1 MKKQQDLTQGN
12 ILKVFCL
19 FALPLFFS
27 SLFQQLY
34 GTVDLLFVGEYLGKQ
49 ETAAVGASGIIVT
62 CMIGIFTGVSVGTG
76 VIVSQFRGA
85 KDTKNIRLCIKN
97 AYLLSLFGGAVITI
111 AGLLFSEIALKLLNT
126 PENIMAPALTYM
138 RIYLLAVIPMIFY
151 NISSGILRALGDSKT
166 PFQILATGGILNVI
180 LDGLFIAVL
189 KWGVAGVAIAT
200 LLAQTFTAVI
210 AFGKVLHS
218 ESCTIGHEP
227 KRNVIAKM
235 YKFEPDVTAEPFVEK
250 TLAGS
255 LSQKND
261 SYKTQDAQIPYNSII
276 ELEAK
281 RIISPDFKMIKRI
294 LTVGVPLGLQSM
306 IITFSNLAVQYNING
321 FGEDAVAAFA
331 IYFKAENLIYL
342 PILAFGQAM
351 ITFTGQNYGAGL
363 KERIRKG
370 VISCNLLSM
379 GVTAVIS
386 AIVLLLG
393 RQILGLFSDDLAV
406 IEEGLKIIRVSF
418 PFYFLYAVLEVTGA
432 VVRGIGKTTQ
442 SMFIIICNLCVVR
455 ITILGIF
462 TAVFHSIRWVA
473 AVYPITWCLTAVSFV
488 IYYRMCAK
496 KYLS

>member
-19 FALPLFFS
+19 FALPLFYS

-34 GTVDLLFVGEYLGKQ
+34 GTVDLLFVGEFLGKQ

-76 VIVSQFRGA
+76 VVVSQFRGA
-85 KDTKNIRLCIKN
+85 KDTANIRSCIKN
-97 AYLLSLFGGAVITI
+97 AYLLGMFGGVVITI
-111 AGLLFSEIALKLLNT
+111 FGLLFSEMALELLNT
-126 PENIMAPALTYM
+126 PENIMEPALVYI

-151 NISSGILRALGDSKT
+151 NISSGILRALGDSRT
-166 PFQILATGGILNVI
+166 PFQILATGGILNVF
-180 LDGLFIAVL
+180 LDALFIAML

-210 AFGKVLHS
+210 AFQKVLLS
-218 ESCTIGHEP
+218 ENSVKEFSEIL
-227 KRNVIAKM
+227 
-235 YKFEPDVTAEPFVEK
+235 FPD
-250 TLAGS
+250 
-255 LSQKND
+255 SQM
-261 SYKTQDAQIPYNSII
+261 
-276 ELEAK
+276 L
-281 RIISPDFKMIKRI
+281 KRI
-294 LTVGVPLGLQSM
+294 LTVGIPLGLQSM

-379 GVTAVIS
+379 GVTAVLS
-386 AIVLLLG
+386 AVVLFFG
-393 RQILGLFSDDLAV
+393 RQILGVFSDDPAV
-406 IEEGLKIIRVSF
+406 IEEGLRIIHVSF
-418 PFYFLYAVLEVTGA
+418 PFYFLYAILEVTGA

-455 ITILGIF
+455 ITILSIF
-462 TAVFHSIRWVA
+462 TAVFHSIEWVA

-488 IYYRMCAK
+488 VYYRMCAK
-496 KYLS
+496 KFL

>member
-34 GTVDLLFVGEYLGKQ
+34 GTVDLLFVGEFLGKQ

-85 KDTKNIRLCIKN
+85 KDTANIRSCIKN
-97 AYLLSLFGGAVITI
+97 AYLLGMFGGVVLTI
-111 AGLLFSEIALKLLNT
+111 CGLLFSEMALELLNT
-126 PENIMAPALTYM
+126 PENIMKPALVYI

-151 NISSGILRALGDSKT
+151 NISSGILRALGDSRT
-166 PFQILATGGILNVI
+166 PFQILATGGILNVF
-180 LDGLFIAVL
+180 LDALFIAML

-210 AFGKVLHS
+210 AFQKVLLS
-218 ESCTIGHEP
+218 ENSVKEFSEIL
-227 KRNVIAKM
+227 
-235 YKFEPDVTAEPFVEK
+235 FPD
-250 TLAGS
+250 
-255 LSQKND
+255 SQM
-261 SYKTQDAQIPYNSII
+261 
-276 ELEAK
+276 L
-281 RIISPDFKMIKRI
+281 KRI
-294 LTVGVPLGLQSM
+294 LTVGIPLGLQSM

-331 IYFKAENLIYL
+331 IYFKVENLIYL

-379 GVTAVIS
+379 GVTAVLS
-386 AIVLLLG
+386 AVVLFFG
-393 RQILGLFSDDLAV
+393 RQILGVFSDDPAV
-406 IEEGLKIIRVSF
+406 IEEGLRIIHVSF
-418 PFYFLYAVLEVTGA
+418 PFYFLYAILEVTGA

-455 ITILGIF
+455 ITILSIF
-462 TAVFHSIRWVA
+462 TAVFHSIEWVA

-488 IYYRMCAK
+488 VYYRMCAK
-496 KYLS
+496 KIL

>member
-34 GTVDLLFVGEYLGKQ
+34 GTVDLLFVGEFLGKQ

-85 KDTKNIRLCIKN
+85 KDTANIRSCIKN
-97 AYLLSLFGGAVITI
+97 AYLLGMFGGVVLTI
-111 AGLLFSEIALKLLNT
+111 CGLLFSEMALELLNT
-126 PENIMAPALTYM
+126 PENIMKPALVYI

-151 NISSGILRALGDSKT
+151 NISSGILRALGDSRT
-166 PFQILATGGILNVI
+166 PFQILATGGILNVF
-180 LDGLFIAVL
+180 LDALFIAML

-210 AFGKVLHS
+210 AFQKVLLS
-218 ESCTIGHEP
+218 ENSVKEFSEIL
-227 KRNVIAKM
+227 
-235 YKFEPDVTAEPFVEK
+235 FPD
-250 TLAGS
+250 
-255 LSQKND
+255 SQM
-261 SYKTQDAQIPYNSII
+261 
-276 ELEAK
+276 L
-281 RIISPDFKMIKRI
+281 KRI
-294 LTVGVPLGLQSM
+294 LTVGIPLGLQSM

-331 IYFKAENLIYL
+331 IYFKVENLIYL

-379 GVTAVIS
+379 GVTAVLS
-386 AIVLLLG
+386 AVVLFFG
-393 RQILGLFSDDLAV
+393 RQILGVFSDDPAV
-406 IEEGLKIIRVSF
+406 IEEGLRIIHVSF
-418 PFYFLYAVLEVTGA
+418 PFYFLYAILEVTGA

-455 ITILGIF
+455 ITILSIF
-462 TAVFHSIRWVA
+462 TAVFHSIEWVA

-488 IYYRMCAK
+488 VYYRMCAK
-496 KYLS
+496 KFL

>member
-19 FALPLFFS
+19 FALPLFYS

-34 GTVDLLFVGEYLGKQ
+34 GTVDLLFVGEFLGKQ

-85 KDTKNIRLCIKN
+85 KDTANIRSCIKN
-97 AYLLSLFGGAVITI
+97 AYLLGMFGGVVITI
-111 AGLLFSEIALKLLNT
+111 FGLLFSEMALELLNT
-126 PENIMAPALTYM
+126 PENIMEPALVYI

-151 NISSGILRALGDSKT
+151 NISSGILRALGDSRT
-166 PFQILATGGILNVI
+166 PFQILATGGILNVF
-180 LDGLFIAVL
+180 LDALFIAML

-210 AFGKVLHS
+210 AFQKVLLS
-218 ESCTIGHEP
+218 ENSVKEFSEIL
-227 KRNVIAKM
+227 
-235 YKFEPDVTAEPFVEK
+235 FPD
-250 TLAGS
+250 
-255 LSQKND
+255 SQM
-261 SYKTQDAQIPYNSII
+261 
-276 ELEAK
+276 L
-281 RIISPDFKMIKRI
+281 KRI
-294 LTVGVPLGLQSM
+294 LTVGIPLGLQSM

-379 GVTAVIS
+379 GVMAVLS
-386 AIVLLLG
+386 AVVLFFG
-393 RQILGLFSDDLAV
+393 RQILGVFSDDPAV
-406 IEEGLKIIRVSF
+406 IEEGLRIIHVSF
-418 PFYFLYAVLEVTGA
+418 PFYFLYAILEVTGA

-455 ITILGIF
+455 ITILSIF
-462 TAVFHSIRWVA
+462 TAVFHSIEWVA

-488 IYYRMCAK
+488 VYYRMCAK
-496 KYLS
+496 KFL

>member
-19 FALPLFFS
+19 FALPLFYS

-34 GTVDLLFVGEYLGKQ
+34 GTVDLLFVGEFLGKQ

-85 KDTKNIRLCIKN
+85 KDTANIRSCIKN
-97 AYLLSLFGGAVITI
+97 AYLLGMFGGVVITI
-111 AGLLFSEIALKLLNT
+111 FGLLFSEMALELLNT
-126 PENIMAPALTYM
+126 PENIMKPALLYI

-151 NISSGILRALGDSKT
+151 NISSGILRALGDSRT
-166 PFQILATGGILNVI
+166 PFQILATGGILNVF
-180 LDGLFIAVL
+180 LDALFIAML

-210 AFGKVLHS
+210 AFQKVLLS
-218 ESCTIGHEP
+218 ENSVKEFSEIL
-227 KRNVIAKM
+227 
-235 YKFEPDVTAEPFVEK
+235 FPD
-250 TLAGS
+250 
-255 LSQKND
+255 SQM
-261 SYKTQDAQIPYNSII
+261 
-276 ELEAK
+276 L
-281 RIISPDFKMIKRI
+281 KRI
-294 LTVGVPLGLQSM
+294 LTVGIPLGLQSM

-379 GVTAVIS
+379 GVTAVLS
-386 AIVLLLG
+386 AVVLFFG
-393 RQILGLFSDDLAV
+393 RQILGVFSDDPAV
-406 IEEGLKIIRVSF
+406 IEEGLRIIHVSF
-418 PFYFLYAVLEVTGA
+418 PFYFLYAILEVTGA

-455 ITILGIF
+455 ITILSIF
-462 TAVFHSIRWVA
+462 TAVFHSIEWVA

-488 IYYRMCAK
+488 VYYRMCAK
-496 KYLS
+496 KFL

>member
-34 GTVDLLFVGEYLGKQ
+34 GTVDLLFVGEFLGKQ

-85 KDTKNIRLCIKN
+85 KDTANIRSCIKN
-97 AYLLSLFGGAVITI
+97 AYLLGMFGGVVITI
-111 AGLLFSEIALKLLNT
+111 FGLLFSEMALELLNT
-126 PENIMAPALTYM
+126 PENIMEPALVYI

-151 NISSGILRALGDSKT
+151 NISSGILRALGDSRT
-166 PFQILATGGILNVI
+166 PFQILATGGILNVF
-180 LDGLFIAVL
+180 LDALFIAML

-210 AFGKVLHS
+210 AFQKVLLS
-218 ESCTIGHEP
+218 ENSVKEFSEIL
-227 KRNVIAKM
+227 
-235 YKFEPDVTAEPFVEK
+235 FPD
-250 TLAGS
+250 
-255 LSQKND
+255 SQM
-261 SYKTQDAQIPYNSII
+261 
-276 ELEAK
+276 L
-281 RIISPDFKMIKRI
+281 KRI
-294 LTVGVPLGLQSM
+294 LTVGIPLGLQSM
-306 IITFSNLAVQYNING
+306 IITSSNLAVQYNING

-379 GVTAVIS
+379 GVTAVLS
-386 AIVLLLG
+386 AVVLFFG
-393 RQILGLFSDDLAV
+393 RQILGVFSDDPAV
-406 IEEGLKIIRVSF
+406 IEEGLRIIHVSF
-418 PFYFLYAVLEVTGA
+418 PFYFLYAILEVTGA

-455 ITILGIF
+455 ITILSIF
-462 TAVFHSIRWVA
+462 TAVFHSIEWVA

-488 IYYRMCAK
+488 VYYRMCAK
-496 KYLS
+496 KFL

>member
-34 GTVDLLFVGEYLGKQ
+34 GTVDLLFVGEFLGKQ

-85 KDTKNIRLCIKN
+85 KDTVNIRSCIKN
-97 AYLLSLFGGAVITI
+97 AYLLGMFGGVVITI
-111 AGLLFSEIALKLLNT
+111 FGLLFSEMALELLNT
-126 PENIMAPALTYM
+126 PENIMEPALVYI

-151 NISSGILRALGDSKT
+151 NISSGILRALGDSRT
-166 PFQILATGGILNVI
+166 PFQILATGGILNVF
-180 LDGLFIAVL
+180 LDALFIAML

-210 AFGKVLHS
+210 AFQKVLLS
-218 ESCTIGHEP
+218 ENSVKEFSEIL
-227 KRNVIAKM
+227 
-235 YKFEPDVTAEPFVEK
+235 FPD
-250 TLAGS
+250 
-255 LSQKND
+255 SQM
-261 SYKTQDAQIPYNSII
+261 
-276 ELEAK
+276 L
-281 RIISPDFKMIKRI
+281 KRI
-294 LTVGVPLGLQSM
+294 LTVGIPLGLQSM

-379 GVTAVIS
+379 GVTAVLS
-386 AIVLLLG
+386 AVVLFFE
-393 RQILGLFSDDLAV
+393 RQILGVFSDDPAV
-406 IEEGLKIIRVSF
+406 IEEGLRIIHVSF
-418 PFYFLYAVLEVTGA
+418 PFYFLYAILEVTGA

-455 ITILGIF
+455 ITILSIF
-462 TAVFHSIRWVA
+462 TAVFHSIEWVA

-488 IYYRMCAK
+488 VYYRMCAK
-496 KYLS
+496 KFL

>member
-19 FALPLFFS
+19 FALPLFYS

-34 GTVDLLFVGEYLGKQ
+34 GTVDLLFVGEFLGKQ

-85 KDTKNIRLCIKN
+85 KDTANIRSCIKN
-97 AYLLSLFGGAVITI
+97 AYLLGMFGGVVITI
-111 AGLLFSEIALKLLNT
+111 FGLLFSEMALELLNT
-126 PENIMAPALTYM
+126 PENIMKPALVYI

-151 NISSGILRALGDSKT
+151 NISSGILRALGDSRT
-166 PFQILATGGILNVI
+166 PFQILATGGILNVF
-180 LDGLFIAVL
+180 LDALFIAML

-210 AFGKVLHS
+210 AFQKVLLS
-218 ESCTIGHEP
+218 ENSVKEFSEIL
-227 KRNVIAKM
+227 
-235 YKFEPDVTAEPFVEK
+235 FPD
-250 TLAGS
+250 
-255 LSQKND
+255 SQM
-261 SYKTQDAQIPYNSII
+261 
-276 ELEAK
+276 L
-281 RIISPDFKMIKRI
+281 KRI
-294 LTVGVPLGLQSM
+294 LTVGIPLGLQSM

-379 GVTAVIS
+379 GVTAVLS
-386 AIVLLLG
+386 AVVLSFG
-393 RQILGLFSDDLAV
+393 RQILGVFSDDPAV
-406 IEEGLKIIRVSF
+406 IEEGLRIIHVSF
-418 PFYFLYAVLEVTGA
+418 PFYFLYAILEVTGA

-455 ITILGIF
+455 ITILSIF
-462 TAVFHSIRWVA
+462 TAVFHSIEWVA

-488 IYYRMCAK
+488 VYYRMCAK
-496 KYLS
+496 KFL

>member
-34 GTVDLLFVGEYLGKQ
+34 GTVDLLFVGEFLGKQ

-85 KDTKNIRLCIKN
+85 KDTVNIRSCIKN
-97 AYLLSLFGGAVITI
+97 AYLLGMFGGVVITI
-111 AGLLFSEIALKLLNT
+111 FGLLFSEMALELLNT
-126 PENIMAPALTYM
+126 PENIMKPALLYI

-151 NISSGILRALGDSKT
+151 NISSGILRALGDSRT
-166 PFQILATGGILNVI
+166 PFQILATGGILNVF
-180 LDGLFIAVL
+180 LDALFIAML

-210 AFGKVLHS
+210 AFQKVLHTGNFV
-218 ESCTIGHEP
+218 ESFSIEMNEN
-227 KRNVIAKM
+227 K
-235 YKFEPDVTAEPFVEK
+235 EQFVEK
-250 TLAGS
+250 VLNVS
-255 LSQKND
+255 CSKERDLYKNKND
-261 SYKTQDAQIPYNSII
+261 KIHSNIGRVMRWKSKEILSA
-276 ELEAK
+276 
-281 RIISPDFKMIKRI
+281 DFQMIKHI
-294 LTVGVPLGLQSM
+294 LMVGIPLGLQSM

-342 PILAFGQAM
+342 PIMAFGQAM

-379 GVTAVIS
+379 SVTAVIS
-386 AIVLLLG
+386 AVVLYFG
-393 RQILGLFSDDLAV
+393 RQILGLFSDDLTV

-418 PFYFLYAVLEVTGA
+418 PFYFLYAILEVTGA

-455 ITILGIF
+455 ITILSIF
-462 TAVFHSIRWVA
+462 TAVFHSIEWVA

-488 IYYRMCAK
+488 VYYRMCAK
-496 KYLS
+496 KFL

>member
-19 FALPLFFS
+19 FALPLFYS

-34 GTVDLLFVGEYLGKQ
+34 GTVDLLFVGEFLGKQ

-85 KDTKNIRLCIKN
+85 KDTANIRSCIKN
-97 AYLLSLFGGAVITI
+97 AYLLGMFGGVVITI
-111 AGLLFSEIALKLLNT
+111 FGLLFSEMALELLNT
-126 PENIMAPALTYM
+126 PENIMEPALVYI

-151 NISSGILRALGDSKT
+151 NISSGILRALGDSRT
-166 PFQILATGGILNVI
+166 PFQILATGGILNVF
-180 LDGLFIAVL
+180 LDALFIAML

-210 AFGKVLHS
+210 AFQKVLLS
-218 ESCTIGHEP
+218 ENSVKEFSEIL
-227 KRNVIAKM
+227 
-235 YKFEPDVTAEPFVEK
+235 FPD
-250 TLAGS
+250 
-255 LSQKND
+255 SQM
-261 SYKTQDAQIPYNSII
+261 
-276 ELEAK
+276 L
-281 RIISPDFKMIKRI
+281 KRI
-294 LTVGVPLGLQSM
+294 LTVGIPLGLQSM

-379 GVTAVIS
+379 GVTAVLS
-386 AIVLLLG
+386 AVVLFFG
-393 RQILGLFSDDLAV
+393 RQILGVFSDDPAV
-406 IEEGLKIIRVSF
+406 IEEGLRIIHVSF
-418 PFYFLYAVLEVTGA
+418 PFYFLYAILEVTGA

-455 ITILGIF
+455 ITILSIL
-462 TAVFHSIRWVA
+462 TAVFHSIEWVA

-488 IYYRMCAK
+488 VYYRMCAK
-496 KYLS
+496 KFL

>member
-19 FALPLFFS
+19 FALPLFYS

-34 GTVDLLFVGEYLGKQ
+34 GTVDLLFVGEFLGKQ

-85 KDTKNIRLCIKN
+85 KDTANIRSCIKN
-97 AYLLSLFGGAVITI
+97 AYLLGMFGGVVITI
-111 AGLLFSEIALKLLNT
+111 FGLLFSEMALELLNT
-126 PENIMAPALTYM
+126 PENIMKPALVYI

-151 NISSGILRALGDSKT
+151 NISSGILRALGDSRT
-166 PFQILATGGILNVI
+166 PFQILATGGILNVF
-180 LDGLFIAVL
+180 LDALFIAML

-210 AFGKVLHS
+210 AFQKVLLS
-218 ESCTIGHEP
+218 ENSVKEFSEIL
-227 KRNVIAKM
+227 
-235 YKFEPDVTAEPFVEK
+235 FPD
-250 TLAGS
+250 
-255 LSQKND
+255 SQM
-261 SYKTQDAQIPYNSII
+261 
-276 ELEAK
+276 L
-281 RIISPDFKMIKRI
+281 KRI
-294 LTVGVPLGLQSM
+294 LTVGIPLGLQSM

-379 GVTAVIS
+379 GVTAVLS
-386 AIVLLLG
+386 AVVLFFG
-393 RQILGLFSDDLAV
+393 RQILGVFSDDPAV
-406 IEEGLKIIRVSF
+406 IEEGLRIIHVSF
-418 PFYFLYAVLEVTGA
+418 PFYFLYAILEVTGA

-455 ITILGIF
+455 ITILSIF
-462 TAVFHSIRWVA
+462 TAVFHSIEWVA

-488 IYYRMCAK
+488 VYYRMCAK
-496 KYLS
+496 KFL

>member
-34 GTVDLLFVGEYLGKQ
+34 GTVDLLFVGEFLGKQ

-85 KDTKNIRLCIKN
+85 KDTVNIRSCIKN
-97 AYLLSLFGGAVITI
+97 AYLLGMFGGVVITI
-111 AGLLFSEIALKLLNT
+111 FGLLFSEMALELLNT
-126 PENIMAPALTYM
+126 PENIMKPALLYI

-151 NISSGILRALGDSKT
+151 NISSGILRALGDSRT
-166 PFQILATGGILNVI
+166 PFQILATGGILNVF
-180 LDGLFIAVL
+180 LDALFIAML

-210 AFGKVLHS
+210 AFQKVLLS
-218 ESCTIGHEP
+218 ENSVKEFSEIL
-227 KRNVIAKM
+227 
-235 YKFEPDVTAEPFVEK
+235 FPD
-250 TLAGS
+250 
-255 LSQKND
+255 SQM
-261 SYKTQDAQIPYNSII
+261 
-276 ELEAK
+276 L
-281 RIISPDFKMIKRI
+281 KRI
-294 LTVGVPLGLQSM
+294 LTVGIPLGLQSM

-379 GVTAVIS
+379 GVTAVLS
-386 AIVLLLG
+386 AVVLFFG
-393 RQILGLFSDDLAV
+393 RQILGVFSDDPAV
-406 IEEGLKIIRVSF
+406 IEEGLRIIHVSF
-418 PFYFLYAVLEVTGA
+418 PFYFLYAILEVTGA

-455 ITILGIF
+455 ITILSIF
-462 TAVFHSIRWVA
+462 TSVFHSIEWVA

-488 IYYRMCAK
+488 VYYRMCAK
-496 KYLS
+496 KFL

>member
-19 FALPLFFS
+19 FALPLFYS

-34 GTVDLLFVGEYLGKQ
+34 GTVDLLFVGEFLGKQ

-85 KDTKNIRLCIKN
+85 KDTANIRSCIKN
-97 AYLLSLFGGAVITI
+97 AYLLGMFGGVVITI
-111 AGLLFSEIALKLLNT
+111 FGLLFSEIALELLNT
-126 PENIMAPALTYM
+126 PENIMEPALVYI

-151 NISSGILRALGDSKT
+151 NISSGILRALGDSRT
-166 PFQILATGGILNVI
+166 PFQILATGGILNVF
-180 LDGLFIAVL
+180 LDALFIAML

-210 AFGKVLHS
+210 AFQKVLLS
-218 ESCTIGHEP
+218 ENSVKEFSEIL
-227 KRNVIAKM
+227 
-235 YKFEPDVTAEPFVEK
+235 FPD
-250 TLAGS
+250 
-255 LSQKND
+255 SQM
-261 SYKTQDAQIPYNSII
+261 
-276 ELEAK
+276 L
-281 RIISPDFKMIKRI
+281 KRI
-294 LTVGVPLGLQSM
+294 LTVGIPLGLQSM

-379 GVTAVIS
+379 GVTAVLS
-386 AIVLLLG
+386 AVVLFFG
-393 RQILGLFSDDLAV
+393 RQILGVFSDDPAV
-406 IEEGLKIIRVSF
+406 IEEGLRIIHVSF
-418 PFYFLYAVLEVTGA
+418 PFYFLYAILEVTGA

-455 ITILGIF
+455 ITILSIF
-462 TAVFHSIRWVA
+462 TAVFHSIEWVA

-488 IYYRMCAK
+488 VYYRMCAK
-496 KYLS
+496 KFL

>member
-34 GTVDLLFVGEYLGKQ
+34 GTVDLLFVGEFLGKQ

-62 CMIGIFTGVSVGTG
+62 CMIGVFTGVSVGTG

-85 KDTKNIRLCIKN
+85 KDTANIRSCIKN
-97 AYLLSLFGGAVITI
+97 AYLLGMFGGVVLTI
-111 AGLLFSEIALKLLNT
+111 CGLLFSEMALELLNT
-126 PENIMAPALTYM
+126 PENIMKPALVYI

-151 NISSGILRALGDSKT
+151 NISSGILRALGDSRT
-166 PFQILATGGILNVI
+166 PFQILATGGILNVF
-180 LDGLFIAVL
+180 LDALFIAML

-210 AFGKVLHS
+210 AFQKVLLS
-218 ESCTIGHEP
+218 ENSVKEFSEIL
-227 KRNVIAKM
+227 
-235 YKFEPDVTAEPFVEK
+235 FPD
-250 TLAGS
+250 
-255 LSQKND
+255 SQM
-261 SYKTQDAQIPYNSII
+261 
-276 ELEAK
+276 L
-281 RIISPDFKMIKRI
+281 KRI
-294 LTVGVPLGLQSM
+294 LTVGIPLGLQSM

-331 IYFKAENLIYL
+331 IYFKVENLIYL

-379 GVTAVIS
+379 GVTAVLS
-386 AIVLLLG
+386 AVVLFFG
-393 RQILGLFSDDLAV
+393 RQILGVFSDDPAV
-406 IEEGLKIIRVSF
+406 IEEGLRIIHVSF
-418 PFYFLYAVLEVTGA
+418 PFYFLYAILEVTGA

-442 SMFIIICNLCVVR
+442 SMFIIICNLCVAR
-455 ITILGIF
+455 ITILSIF
-462 TAVFHSIRWVA
+462 TAVFHSIEWVA

-488 IYYRMCAK
+488 VYYRMCAK
-496 KYLS
+496 KIL

>member
-85 KDTKNIRLCIKN
+85 KNTKNIRLCIKN
-97 AYLLSLFGGAVITI
+97 AYLLSLFGGVVITI
-111 AGLLFSEIALKLLNT
+111 AGLLFSKMALKLLNT
-126 PENIMAPALTYM
+126 PENIMKPALMYM

-166 PFQILATGGILNVI
+166 PFHILATGGILNVI
-180 LDGLFIAVL
+180 LDALFIAVL

-200 LLAQTFTAVI
+200 LLAQAFTAVI
-210 AFGKVLHS
+210 AFQKVLIS
-218 ESCTIGHEP
+218 EKEISEMDFDKECLESEGVN
-227 KRNVIAKM
+227 RSY
-235 YKFEPDVTAEPFVEK
+235 YKANSVE
-250 TLAGS
+250 TMS
-255 LSQKND
+255 LFSKF
-261 SYKTQDAQIPYNSII
+261 A
-276 ELEAK
+276 
-281 RIISPDFKMIKRI
+281 PDFKMIKRI
-294 LTVGVPLGLQSM
+294 LTVGIPLGLQSM

-386 AIVLLLG
+386 AIVFLLG

-418 PFYFLYAVLEVTGA
+418 PFYFLYAILEVTGA

-455 ITILGIF
+455 ITILSIF

>member
-19 FALPLFFS
+19 FALPLFYS

-34 GTVDLLFVGEYLGKQ
+34 GTVDLLFVGEFLGKQ

-85 KDTKNIRLCIKN
+85 KDTANIRSCIKN
-97 AYLLSLFGGAVITI
+97 AYLLGMFGGVVITI
-111 AGLLFSEIALKLLNT
+111 FGLLFSEMALELLNT
-126 PENIMAPALTYM
+126 PENIMEPALVYI

-151 NISSGILRALGDSKT
+151 NISSGILRALGDSRT
-166 PFQILATGGILNVI
+166 PFQILATGGILNVF
-180 LDGLFIAVL
+180 LDALFIAML

-210 AFGKVLHS
+210 AFQKVLLS
-218 ESCTIGHEP
+218 ENSVKEFSEIL
-227 KRNVIAKM
+227 
-235 YKFEPDVTAEPFVEK
+235 FPD
-250 TLAGS
+250 
-255 LSQKND
+255 SQM
-261 SYKTQDAQIPYNSII
+261 
-276 ELEAK
+276 L
-281 RIISPDFKMIKRI
+281 KRI
-294 LTVGVPLGLQSM
+294 LTVGIPLGLQSM

-379 GVTAVIS
+379 GVTAVLS
-386 AIVLLLG
+386 AVVLFFG
-393 RQILGLFSDDLAV
+393 RQILGVFSDDPAV
-406 IEEGLKIIRVSF
+406 IEEGLRIIHVSF
-418 PFYFLYAVLEVTGA
+418 PFYFLYAILEVTGA

-455 ITILGIF
+455 ITILSIF
-462 TAVFHSIRWVA
+462 TAVFHSIEWVA

-488 IYYRMCAK
+488 VYYRMCAK
-496 KYLS
+496 KFL